1 MRIWEQIMNR
11 FDQVKS
17 SSVYVAVLLLS
28 STLLSSCLTGYLE
41 EDLKKQQ
48 EQLKEQ
54 SAEMARQRAE
64 LEALRQGKQTSD
76 QCNRAFRDYFDRA
89 QLSANRD
96 ERISLYRQ
104 GLQLCPEDDVAH
116 YELGR
121 TLVDSGRRGE
131 AELEFEAALKFN
143 PGFAEARRQLEILR
157 GNR

>member
-1 MRIWEQIMNR
+1 MNR
-11 FDQVKS
+11 FDPSKS
-17 SSVYVAVLLLS
+17 RLIYVAVLLS
-28 STLLSSCLTGYLE
+28 SITLLSSCLTGYLE

-89 QLSANRD
+89 QLSANGD

-121 TLVDSGRRGE
+121 ALVDSGRRGE
-131 AELEFEAALKFN
+131 AETEFEAALKIN
-143 PGFAEARRQLEILR
+143 PGFAEARRQLESLR
-157 GNR
+157 STR

>member
-1 MRIWEQIMNR
+1 MNR
-11 FDQVKS
+11 FDQGKS
-17 SSVYVAVLLLS
+17 SSVYVAVLLS

-121 TLVDSGRRGE
+121 ALVDSGRRGE
-131 AELEFEAALKFN
+131 AELEFEAALKVN

-157 GNR
+157 SNR